1 MRLLSFAILI
11 TSLSIQTTWA
21 DTVLTQ
27 AETFLNNK
35 QIVQAY
41 DLLAPLE
48 DQRAGEPAYDYLY
61 GMVLLEA
68 GEPSRAAFAFE
79 RCLGA
84 EPNNGPCRVQMARTH
99 IALGETTSS
108 RKELETVKE
117 YNPPPQVQN
126 LVDQYLGITK
136 QVEDN
141 KKRQINHFVE
151 IGAAYDSNINSATEN
166 SKIAIPSFNNFT
178 IFLTVPHRET
188 SSVLK
193 TQMGSSLQ
201 YQFNPDL
208 VGLLDGAL
216 SYYTLFDNNN
226 FDYYTLDA
234 NAGLLK
240 NIGNY
245 SVQGK
250 LQLQKMGLD
259 GQAYRDVI
267 GLLTQIQKPIGE
279 TSQVA
284 AFGQYNQLR
293 YDTQS
298 ARDANRFTLGL
309 AYSQQLE
316 MRFSPTFYTSV
327 YTGQENTTDSQF
339 DYFSHSLN
347 GLRLGG
353 SINYLDNLRFNSHIS
368 VEKRDYAQS
377 NQFFFPFNHIKRQDK
392 ETSVELS
399 ATWSITTK
407 YRLQPRYNYT
417 QNNANIPVND
427 YKRHV
432 VGVDL
437 HLDF

>member
-108 RKELETVKE
+108 RKELETLKE
-117 YNPPPQVQN
+117 YNPPAEVKN
-126 LVDQYLGITK
+126 LVDQYLGLS
-136 QVEDN
+136 QQLEES
-141 KKRQINHFVE
+141 KKRQINHFIE
-151 IGAAYDSNINSATEN
+151 IGMGYDTNINNATEN

-259 GQAYRDVI
+259 GQAYRDVL
-267 GLLTQIQKPIGE
+267 GLLTQVQKPIGE
-279 TSQVA
+279 TGQIA
-284 AFGQYNQLR
+284 AFGQYNQSR

-339 DYFSHSLN
+339 DYFSHGFN

-353 SINYLDNLRFNSHIS
+353 SINYQDNLRFNSHLS
-368 VEKRDYAQS
+368 FEKRGYDQI
-377 NQFFFPFNHIKRQDK
+377 NQFLPFSTKREDK
-392 ETSVELS
+392 EISYELS
-399 ATWSITTK
+399 AIWVINNQ

-417 QNNANIPVND
+417 RNNANLALND
-427 YKRHV
+427 YTRHV